1 MRAVI
6 LLILS
11 LSLASCW
18 PVYRQLDK
26 DNTVVA
32 TDTIALRS
40 CNIRIGVL
48 KKVYKDH
55 LADYHVNLAIIP
67 TDNDLHLNVAD
78 IKVELSAFKSGKV
91 YKPGTIKFLTYPQ
104 KSDPYIPWDPVK
116 APPANISQTLELKV
130 ENRNYLVYSFSG
142 HHHNEL
148 KLHLAVNID
157 GETST
162 KDLVFKK
169 FTEVELLH

>member
-1 MRAVI
+1 MRSVI
-6 LLILS
+6 LLILL

-26 DNTVVA
+26 NNKVVA

-40 CNIRIGVL
+40 CNIRIEVI
-48 KKVYKDH
+48 KKVYKDYQ
-55 LADYHVNLAIIP
+55 ADYHVNLTITPIN
-67 TDNDLHLNVAD
+67 NDLSLSVSD
-78 IKVELSAFKSGKV
+78 IKVELSALESGKA
-91 YKPGTIKFLTYPQ
+91 YKPGDIKFLTYPR
-104 KSDPYIPWDPVK
+104 KTDPYIPWDPVK
-116 APPANISQTLELKV
+116 ASPVNVSQTLDFKA

-142 HHHNEL
+142 PHHKEL
-148 KLHLAVNID
+148 KLHLAVNIN

-169 FTEVELLH
+169 YTEVELLH